1 MLGAEEL
8 VARVAPA
15 GSQLVGEKRMR
26 SLWAGY
32 GSVSQL
38 VLEVAPGARGGWPR
52 ERLAL
57 IIKRV
62 EAPNDEGVGHER
74 KLRSYLNEGCFY
86 RELAPQLLAEGISVP
101 EPLLV
106 EANGRGQLTLV
117 MRDQR
122 DEFPSSAGALSLAQA
137 KAALSWLAAFH
148 AHFWG
153 QPPPA
158 GLWEQGTFWHLDT
171 RREEF
176 TQMDWRALA
185 DAAEQ
190 IDAYLKGEAGDS
202 VRDHMT
208 VVHGDFKEA
217 NLLFSADGSRC
228 AAHDFQYCGGGLG
241 AKDIAYLF
249 CSGLGSGLLPARE
262 GELLAHYH
270 GELTAR
276 LGPRGL
282 GEGYTPAVMAR
293 HLDYALADFVR
304 FMDGWG
310 YWGNNAWAE
319 AKVAAFLET
328 LGRGC
333 EEA

>member
-1 MLGAEEL
+1 
-8 VARVAPA
+8 
-15 GSQLVGEKRMR
+15 
-26 SLWAGY
+26 
-32 GSVSQL
+32 
-38 VLEVAPGARGGWPR
+38 
-52 ERLAL
+52 
-57 IIKRV
+57 
-62 EAPNDEGVGHER
+62 
-74 KLRSYLNEGCFY
+74 LNEGCFY